1 MADTPENVT
10 GNDGTPPAAGKE
22 RVFVIQID
30 KDTFRLTD
38 PTPTGRQLLTL
49 AGKVPPEK
57 YALYLKVKGSQPLR
71 IGLDQTVDLREP
83 GVEKFVTLPLDQTEG
98 GR

>member
-1 MADTPENVT
+1 MADTPENAT
-10 GNDGTPPAAGKE
+10 TKDGTPPAAGKE
-22 RVFVIQID
+22 REFVIQID
-30 KDTFRLTD
+30 KNTYHLTD

-49 AGKVPPEK
+49 AGKTPVEK
-57 YALYLKVKGSQPLR
+57 YALYLKVKGGQAVR

-98 GR
+98 RG

>member
-1 MADTPENVT
+1 MADVPENMV
-10 GNDGTPPAAGKE
+10 GKDGTPPGADKE

-30 KDTFRLTD
+30 KDTFRLTN
-38 PTPTGRQLLTL
+38 PTPTGRQLLVL
-49 AGKVPPEK
+49 ANKEPPEK
-57 YALYLKVKGSQPLR
+57 FALYLKVKGGQPIR

-98 GR
+98 GC